1 MQLIILLIIS
11 NTHTY
16 FLIYILF
23 VPVYI
28 FSTRIIKLFLYIKV
42 WNISSVGKAGD
53 SGRVS
58 ELGLMLQQLDPILSI
73 D

>member
-16 FLIYILF
+16 SLIYILL
-23 VPVYI
+23 YLYMY

-53 SGRVS
+53 SGGVS
-58 ELGLMLQQLDPILSI
+58 ELGLMLQ
-73 D
+73 